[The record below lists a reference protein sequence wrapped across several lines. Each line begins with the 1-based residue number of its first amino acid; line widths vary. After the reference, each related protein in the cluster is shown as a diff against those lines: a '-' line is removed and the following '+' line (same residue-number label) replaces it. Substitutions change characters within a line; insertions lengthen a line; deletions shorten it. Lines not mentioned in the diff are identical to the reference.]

1 MGLKLN
7 TIMEEWKYWI
17 ALKMVQGVGEVLF
30 RNLIAKFNSPKGVFE
45 ANFNEIQ
52 RTDGIGEKIAK
63 EIKGFKDWNKAEE
76 EVSKILK
83 SGFKLILLKD
93 SNFPNNLFNTYN
105 PPPFLYIKGDI
116 LPQDDTAIA
125 IVGTRTPDRYGRL
138 VTEKLAEE
146 LSVRGVTIVSGM
158 ARGIDSIAHIAA
170 LKRGG
175 RTIAVLGSG
184 LDTIYPFENKKLY
197 EEISN
202 KGAVISEFPLG
213 TPPEAVNF
221 PKRNRVISGLSLGV
235 VIVQASDKSGSL
247 ITASLA
253 LEQNREVFAVP
264 GNIGTKLSRGTNKLI
279 KEGAKLVESVEDIL
293 SEIEVLRTLKDKE
306 IKENDISV
314 TELSQEEG
322 LIYSK
327 LKNEPLHIDE
337 ITKLTGMN
345 SAKVLSILLSLE
357 LSGLIIQLPGKMF
370 QLKKL

>member
-1 MGLKLN
+1 
-7 TIMEEWKYWI
+7 MEEWKYWI

-30 RNLIAKFNSPKGVFE
+30 RNLLAKFNNPKGVFE
-45 ANFNEIQ
+45 ANLSEIQ
-52 RTDGIGEKIAK
+52 RVEGIGEKTAK

-76 EVSKILK
+76 EVSKIRK
-83 SGFKLILLKD
+83 SGFNLILLKN
-93 SNFPNNLFNTYN
+93 SNYPSNLFNTYN

-116 LPQDDTAIA
+116 LPKDDTAIA
-125 IVGTRTPDRYGRL
+125 IVGTRTPDSYGRL
-138 VTEKLAEE
+138 VTERLGEE

-158 ARGIDSIAHIAA
+158 ARGIDSIAHMAA

-184 LDTIYPFENKKLY
+184 LDIIYPAENKKLY

-213 TPPEAVNF
+213 SPPESVNF

-279 KEGAKLVESVEDIL
+279 KQGAKLVESVEDIL
-293 SEIEVLRTLKDKE
+293 SEIEALRTLKDKE
-306 IKENDISV
+306 IKEDDISV
-314 TELSQEEG
+314 IELSNEER

-327 LKNEPLHIDE
+327 LKNESLHVDE
-337 ITKLTGMN
+337 ITKLSGMS
-345 SAKVLSILLSLE
+345 SAKALSILLSLE

-370 QLKKL
+370 QLKK